1 FSCDCR
7 LAWVLH
13 LENATRSDKFRRELR
28 HVKCDF
34 KAQGNLSSSKVSRL
48 STSQLG
54 CSEDYA
60 KPSFGTASRGK
71 VPPRRPSVEDKGR
84 RGDDD
89 EGNKI
94 VEEDVV
100 SNGPDTVTENERDRD
115 AQSMEND
122 VEVVLSQQKALR
134 KHISRS
140 RKSNG
145 SAARTAAFAFHALQF
160 LGLAVFSRTLS
171 TCR

>member
-1 FSCDCR
+1 NKFSCDCR

-34 KAQGNLSSSKVSRL
+34 EAQGNLSSSKVSRL
-48 STSQLG
+48 SASQLG

-60 KPSFGTASRGK
+60 KPIFGTASRGK
-71 VPPRRPSVEDKGR
+71 VPPRRPPVEDKGR

-94 VEEDVV
+94 VDAGAV
-100 SNGPDTVTENERDRD
+100 SKVPETPTENERDRD
-115 AQSMEND
+115 AQSTDND

-134 KHISRS
+134 KHTSRS

-145 SAARTAAFAFHALQF
+145 SGARAAAFALQALQF
-160 LGLAVFSRTLS
+160 LGLFVFFKS
-171 TCR
+171 TC